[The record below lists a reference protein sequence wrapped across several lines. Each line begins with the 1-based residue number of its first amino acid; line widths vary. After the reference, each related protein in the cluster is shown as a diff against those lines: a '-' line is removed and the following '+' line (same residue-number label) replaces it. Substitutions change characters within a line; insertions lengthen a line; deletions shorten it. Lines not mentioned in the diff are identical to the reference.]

1 VEYKKEAFAMFDE
14 LVDSI
19 ESTVANRMFR
29 VQLRNSENLSQ
40 TPVKTIEHKDDV
52 NESLAKEVADA
63 TLPTSKP
70 TMTKGSSSDLAAAL
84 KTAKANAKPQPGSKK
99 ATIGRN
105 DSCPCGSGLKYKK
118 CGLIDAPEH
127 RK

>member
-1 VEYKKEAFAMFDE
+1 MFDE
-14 LVDSI
+14 LVDSM

-29 VQLRNSENLSQ
+29 VQLRNSENLTQ
-40 TPVKTIEHKDDV
+40 TPVNTIEHKDDV

-63 TLPTSKP
+63 TPPTSQP

-84 KTAKANAKPQPGSKK
+84 LNAKATAKPQPGSKK

-105 DSCPCGSGLKYKK
+105 DPCPCGSGLKYKK